1 MSRLLGRAITVLIL
15 GMPLVAVGAVPEVG
29 TAQEG
34 SSAEEE
40 APAGEVV
47 GGGTE
52 GTAAVEGLT
61 EKVAEESIVETT
73 WFAERMADRVVG
85 SGATALWSKGTKL
98 RAETVVNGH
107 PVITIV
113 NGNTYYM
120 IDGLNGAGW
129 AVQRHPAALELE
141 KKRPRP
147 FGNEGERMME
157 EGAEVVRTER
167 VMGVRCD
174 VYRLTD
180 HRGQREVWVTQGNP
194 RVPVRLDVYNR
205 ATGET
210 ATTRYLGWVGGYLT
224 IPDPFFLPDPR
235 YSMEELSYDQYLD
248 RIMAGPENMMPVLF
262 PELLSG
268 R

>member
-1 MSRLLGRAITVLIL
+1 MAGMIFMSRVPGRAMFILIL
-15 GMPLVAVGAVPEVG
+15 GLPLVAFGALPETGTVGEASNQDVDP
-29 TAQEG
+29 
-34 SSAEEE
+34 SA
-40 APAGEVV
+40 AEVV
-47 GGGTE
+47 E
-52 GTAAVEGLT
+52 VEAD
-61 EKVAEESIVETT
+61 EMT
-73 WFAERMADRVVG
+73 WFAERIAERVVG
-85 SGATALWSKGTKL
+85 SGATALWSKGNKL

-113 NGNTYYM
+113 NGSTYYM

-129 AVQRHPAALELE
+129 AVQRHPAALDLE

-180 HRGQREVWVTQGNP
+180 NRGQREVWVTQTDP
-194 RVPVRLDVYNR
+194 RVPVRLEIYNR
-205 ATGET
+205 ASGKT
-210 ATTRYLGWVGGYLT
+210 AVTRYLGWVGGYLT
-224 IPDPFFLPDPR
+224 IPAPFFLPDPR
-235 YSMEELSYDQYLD
+235 YSIEEMSYDKYLD
-248 RIMAGPENMMPVLF
+248 LKMAGPENMMPVLF

>member
-1 MSRLLGRAITVLIL
+1 MTGMIFMSRVLGRAMFILIL
-15 GMPLVAVGAVPEVG
+15 GLPLAAFGAVPEVG
-29 TAQEG
+29 TV
-34 SSAEEE
+34 
-40 APAGEVV
+40 GEVSSQEV
-47 GGGTE
+47 DPSAAEVVEVEADEMTWFTE
-52 GTAAVEGLT
+52 R
-61 EKVAEESIVETT
+61 VAE
-73 WFAERMADRVVG
+73 RVVG
-85 SGATALWSKGTKL
+85 SGATALWSKGNKL

-113 NGNTYYM
+113 NGSTYYM

-129 AVQRHPAALELE
+129 AVQRHQAALDLE

-180 HRGQREVWVTQGNP
+180 NRGQREVWVTQTDP
-194 RVPVRLDVYNR
+194 RVPVRLEIYNR
-205 ATGET
+205 ASGKT
-210 ATTRYLGWVGGYLT
+210 AVTRYLGWVGGHLT

-235 YSMEELSYDQYLD
+235 YSIEEMSYDVYID
-248 RIMAGPENMMPVLF
+248 RKMAGPENMMPVLF